1 MNKSRS
7 VEPRRRRKSGIEPA
21 VPARIFGRD
30 GTIDIVRTGR
40 KVSRRSDLYH
50 WFLSLRLW
58 SLVGLCAGAYM
69 LMNSFFAVM
78 YLLDSEGV
86 ANARPGSF
94 ADAFFFSVQTMATIG
109 YGSMYPKSVFANLV
123 VTVETV
129 VGLLSFAL
137 ITGLL
142 FSRFSRP
149 TARVLFSNVATVA
162 PYNGVPTLMFR
173 VANERRNQLLQAEI
187 SVTLLRTERTAEGV
201 EVRRQHDLKLVRNRS
216 AFFSLSWTIMH
227 PIDESSPLWGQT
239 PESLAAAE
247 VELAVLLTGTDETF
261 NQMVHGRFAY
271 TAAEILWDRR
281 LADIVHRMPDGRRFV
296 DYARFHDTVP
306 IDRSGA
312 ASAKQAG

>member
-1 MNKSRS
+1 MNKARHGESRQTGNS
-7 VEPRRRRKSGIEPA
+7 GTDQAAVRR
-21 VPARIFGRD
+21 VFHRD
-30 GTIDIVRTGR
+30 GTIDIVRKGW
-40 KVSRRSDLYH
+40 KVSRQRDLYH

-58 SLVGLCAGAYM
+58 SLIGLCAGAY
-69 LMNSFFAVM
+69 LLLNSFFALL

-86 ANARPGSF
+86 ANARTGSF

-149 TARVLFSNVATVA
+149 TARVLFSNVAVVS

-201 EVRRQHDLKLVRNRS
+201 EVRRQHDLKLVRDHS

-239 PESLAAAE
+239 PESLAAGE
-247 VELAVLLTGTDETF
+247 VELAILLTGTDETF

-271 TAAEILWDRR
+271 AAAEIQWNCR
-281 LADIVHRMPDGRRFV
+281 LADIIHRTPDGQRIV
-296 DYARFHDTVP
+296 DYTRFHDTV
-306 IDRSGA
+306 A
-312 ASAKQAG
+312 L

>member
-1 MNKSRS
+1 MLRKSTEGDARRMNKARHSESRLTGNS
-7 VEPRRRRKSGIEPA
+7 STDLA
-21 VPARIFGRD
+21 AATRIFSRD
-30 GTIDIVRTGR
+30 GTIDIVRKGG
-40 KVSRRSDLYH
+40 KVLRRGDLYH

-58 SLVGLCAGAYM
+58 SLVGLCAGAYL
-69 LMNSFFAVM
+69 LMNSFFALL

-86 ANARPGSF
+86 ANARPGNF

-173 VANERRNQLLQAEI
+173 VANERRNQILQAEI
-187 SVTLLRTERTAEGV
+187 SVTLLRTEHTAEGV
-201 EVRRQHDLKLVRNRS
+201 EVRRQLDLKLVRARS

-247 VELAVLLTGTDETF
+247 VELAILLTGTDETF

-271 TAAEILWDRR
+271 SAAEILWNRR
-281 LADIVHRMPDGRRFV
+281 LADIVHRMPDGQRIV
-296 DYARFHDTVP
+296 DYTRFHDTLP
-306 IDRSGA
+306 L
-312 ASAKQAG
+312 

>member
-1 MNKSRS
+1 MNKARHGESRQTGNS
-7 VEPRRRRKSGIEPA
+7 GTDQAAVRR
-21 VPARIFGRD
+21 VFHRD
-30 GTIDIVRTGR
+30 GTIDIVRKGW
-40 KVSRRSDLYH
+40 KVSRQRDLYH

-58 SLVGLCAGAYM
+58 SLVGLCAGAY
-69 LMNSFFAVM
+69 LLLNSFFALL

-86 ANARPGSF
+86 ANARTGSF

-149 TARVLFSNVATVA
+149 TARVLFSNVAVVS

-201 EVRRQHDLKLVRNRS
+201 EVRRQHDLKLVRDHS

-239 PESLAAAE
+239 PESLAAGE
-247 VELAVLLTGTDETF
+247 VELAILLTGTDETF

-271 TAAEILWDRR
+271 AAAEIQWNRR
-281 LADIVHRMPDGRRFV
+281 LADIIHRTPDGQRIV
-296 DYARFHDTVP
+296 DYTRFHDTV
-306 IDRSGA
+306 A
-312 ASAKQAG
+312 L